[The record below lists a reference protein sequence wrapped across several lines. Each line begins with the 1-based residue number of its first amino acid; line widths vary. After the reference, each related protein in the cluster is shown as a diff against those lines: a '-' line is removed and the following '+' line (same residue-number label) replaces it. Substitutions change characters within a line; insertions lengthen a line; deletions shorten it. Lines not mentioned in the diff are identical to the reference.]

1 MYNGYE
7 HSAIIEAQD
16 TLVENWG
23 DAGKKII
30 EIIFNHTDDYVLRMT
45 CDEFL
50 QSCTACGGNWGGM
63 LLSGI
68 KRLAPEV
75 YDAIPD
81 NMGTYAWE
89 TIIAT
94 LTLMRVEF

>member
-1 MYNGYE
+1 MYSGYE
-7 HSAIIEAQD
+7 YSAIVGAQE
-16 TLVENWG
+16 TVVENWG
-23 DAGKKII
+23 DAGRKII
-30 EIIFNHTDDYVLRMT
+30 EIIFNHTDKYVLRIT

-50 QSCTACGGNWGGM
+50 KSCTACGGNWGGM

-68 KRLAPEV
+68 QRLAPEV

-81 NMGTYAWE
+81 DMGIYAWK

-94 LTLMRVEF
+94 LTLMRIEF

>member
-7 HSAIIEAQD
+7 YSAIIGAKD
-16 TLVENWG
+16 TIVENWG
-23 DAGKKII
+23 DAGKRII
-30 EIIFNHTDDYVLRMT
+30 EIVFNHPEYILRMS

-50 QSCTACGGNWGGM
+50 NSCTACGGNWGGM

-81 NMGTYAWE
+81 NMGRNAWIC
-89 TIIAT
+89 IIAT

>member
-7 HSAIIEAQD
+7 YSAIIEAQN
-16 TLVENWG
+16 TIVENWG

-68 KRLAPEV
+68 KRLASEV

-81 NMGTYAWE
+81 NMGGNAWNC
-89 TIIAT
+89 IIAV

>member
-7 HSAIIEAQD
+7 YSAIIEAQD
-16 TLVENWG
+16 TIVENWG

-30 EIIFNHTDDYVLRMT
+30 EIIFNHTDEYVLRMT
-45 CDEFL
+45 CGEFL

-63 LLSGI
+63 FLSGI

-81 NMGTYAWE
+81 DMGCHAWIC
-89 TIIAT
+89 IIAT
-94 LTLMRVEF
+94 LKLMRVEF